1 MSGREAGATITGAAG
16 SEPFACV
23 SAAWKAHEGELRG
36 YLRHRLAEPD
46 VADDVL
52 QDVFVKA
59 MRQGRGFCTLD
70 NPRAWLF
77 EVARNAWVDHLRG
90 ERTTVP
96 LPEDLVDA
104 KDDTA
109 PVDELAGCVERSLS
123 ELSPEDRDVI
133 RRCDLEG
140 TKLQDYAD
148 LKRLTL
154 PAVKSRIQR
163 ARRRMRAIL
172 VRNCQVRF
180 DEAGQVCCHVPRPG
194 T

>member
-1 MSGREAGATITGAAG
+1 MTSTA
-16 SEPFACV
+16 FACAL
-23 SAAWKAHEGELRG
+23 SAWH
-36 YLRHRLAEPD
+36 RHHAEIRRFLARRASDPH
-46 VADDVL
+46 VADDLV
-52 QDVFVKA
+52 QEVFLKA
-59 MRQGRGFCTLD
+59 MRQGQGFCTLD